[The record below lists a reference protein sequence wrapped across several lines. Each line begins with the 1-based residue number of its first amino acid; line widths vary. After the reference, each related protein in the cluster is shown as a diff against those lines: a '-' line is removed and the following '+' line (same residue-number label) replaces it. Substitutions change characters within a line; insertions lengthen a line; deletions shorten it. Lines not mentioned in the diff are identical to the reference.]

1 LEMQGVA
8 ESSNFECAAEP
19 EMPGMTHGRSAKARS
34 NPRTKRSAT
43 LLTRFPQRV
52 KKRLFVELASLA
64 RRVAKLEKRVNR
76 LEGIAP
82 GYYSTGI
89 DATRRKPGPGKNIE
103 NWKLLNNRDGLV
115 GWLEEFWPEIVK
127 PLLSAKDP
135 RKVAAILRKVA
146 RPKDIQPPWQSRCL
160 AHPAKLRD
168 FLHSD
173 KFTTKPPKKTVIDA
187 LNSRRGDD
195 DKRKRAANR
204 LPTRQI
210 ANAMAGLPEIEW
222 RTSLDRCSE
231 NPCHYPVA
239 INTDRHYRAMFS
251 IAVPETKKVE
261 R

>member
-1 LEMQGVA
+1 MQGVA
-8 ESSNFECAAEP
+8 ESSNFERVAEP
-19 EMPGMTHGRSAKARS
+19 EMAGMTHGRSAKTRS

-43 LLTRFPQRV
+43 LLTRFSRGV

-64 RRVAKLEKRVNR
+64 GRVATLEKKVNR
-76 LEGIAP
+76 LDGVAP

-115 GWLEEFWPEIVK
+115 GWLEEVWPEIVK
-127 PLLSAKDP
+127 PLLSVKDP
-135 RKVAAILRKVA
+135 RKLATILRKVA

-160 AHPAKLRD
+160 AHPAKLLD

-173 KFTTKPPKKTVIDA
+173 KFTRKPPKKTVIDA
-187 LNSRRGDD
+187 LNNRRGDD

-231 NPCHYPVA
+231 NPCYYPVA
-239 INTDRHYRAMFS
+239 LGTGRHYRAMFG
-251 IAVPETKKVE
+251 IPAPKAKKPK

>member
-1 LEMQGVA
+1 
-8 ESSNFECAAEP
+8 
-19 EMPGMTHGRSAKARS
+19 
-34 NPRTKRSAT
+34 
-43 LLTRFPQRV
+43 
-52 KKRLFVELASLA
+52 
-64 RRVAKLEKRVNR
+64 VAKLEKKVIR
-76 LEGIAP
+76 LDGIAP
-82 GYYSTGI
+82 SHYYTGI
-89 DATRRKPGPGKNIE
+89 DETRKRPGPGKNIE
-103 NWKLLNNRDGLV
+103 DWKLFNYRDGLV
-115 GWLEEFWPEIVK
+115 GWLEDVWPEIVQ
-127 PLLSAKDP
+127 PLFSANDP
-135 RKVAAILRKVA
+135 KKVTAILRRLA

-160 AHPAKLRD
+160 AHAAKLLD

-173 KFTTKPPKKTVIDA
+173 KFTRKPPKKTVIDA

-239 INTDRHYRAMFS
+239 LNTDRHYRAMFG
-251 IAVPETKKVE
+251 IPVAETKKLK